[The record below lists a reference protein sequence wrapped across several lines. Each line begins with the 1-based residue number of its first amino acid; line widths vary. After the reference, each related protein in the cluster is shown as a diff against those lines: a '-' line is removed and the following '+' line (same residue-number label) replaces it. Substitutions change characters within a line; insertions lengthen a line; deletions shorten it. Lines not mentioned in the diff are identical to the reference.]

1 MCYVWRLMSMDKLKL
16 RLLEKKVIDTLWD
29 VRHLLGV
36 MKTIIHDFERVER
49 DLMELRDEI
58 QKKLKKEADA

>member
-1 MCYVWRLMSMDKLKL
+1 MDKLKL
-16 RLLEKKVIDTLWD
+16 RLLEKKVVDTLWD
-29 VRHLLGV
+29 VRHILGV

-58 QKKLKKEADA
+58 QKELKQEERDG

>member
-1 MCYVWRLMSMDKLKL
+1 MDRLEL
-16 RLLEKKVIDTLWD
+16 RFLEKKVIDTLWD

-36 MKTIIHDFERVER
+36 MKATIHDFERVER

-58 QKKLKKEADA
+58 QKKLKEKEADA